1 MFNKK
6 KKNSD
11 LYEQY
16 THHGKKVWVIKEMK
30 GKHRTVCLCFR
41 CKKFNPLD
49 RDKNCPVANM
59 VYSMCVLQDLVL
71 PVWECKDFG
80 EK

>member
-1 MFNKK
+1 MFSKK

-30 GKHRTVCLCFR
+30 GKHRKVVYVFDVVNLHQKIEIKIVLLQIWFFLC
-41 CKKFNPLD
+41 
-49 RDKNCPVANM
+49 
-59 VYSMCVLQDLVL
+59 VYY
-71 PVWECKDFG
+71 KI
-80 EK
+80 